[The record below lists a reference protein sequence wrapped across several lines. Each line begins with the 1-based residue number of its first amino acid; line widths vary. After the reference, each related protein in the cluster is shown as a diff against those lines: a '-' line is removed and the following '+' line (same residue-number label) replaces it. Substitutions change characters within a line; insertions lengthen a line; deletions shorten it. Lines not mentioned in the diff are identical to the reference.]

1 MRIQR
6 RLIHSDVQP
15 STSFEFDPIHAFF
28 PPLARRFTETFAP
41 IIRHTSVQMNEC
53 FRVWNGIKA
62 CDVMWVCVC
71 LCQTSAYHF
80 WACQLTVNIHSK
92 YFEHKIFPLKRK
104 TVIIDLL
111 TPFTRWHIN
120 QLNINFQQ
128 LMSSHLNEC
137 NIIVILSRKCCR
149 WILAQSNL
157 WLSLCVFIS
166 VIQGDHFHSL
176 NIQLNH
182 QILNVTIFRWVNIFF
197 RPLETKVV
205 MARVSNLI
213 LVLCV
218 ERSSNIYSF
227 SQFRNIPFCVWRFRK
242 F

>member
-62 CDVMWVCVC
+62 WDVMWVCVC
-71 LCQTSAYHF
+71 VSMSNISLSF
-80 WACQLTVNIHSK
+80 LSMSINRSVNIHSK

-137 NIIVILSRKCCR
+137 NIIVIPSRKCCR

-157 WLSLCVFIS
+157 W
-166 VIQGDHFHSL
+166 
-176 NIQLNH
+176 
-182 QILNVTIFRWVNIFF
+182 
-197 RPLETKVV
+197 
-205 MARVSNLI
+205 
-213 LVLCV
+213 
-218 ERSSNIYSF
+218 
-227 SQFRNIPFCVWRFRK
+227 
-242 F
+242 